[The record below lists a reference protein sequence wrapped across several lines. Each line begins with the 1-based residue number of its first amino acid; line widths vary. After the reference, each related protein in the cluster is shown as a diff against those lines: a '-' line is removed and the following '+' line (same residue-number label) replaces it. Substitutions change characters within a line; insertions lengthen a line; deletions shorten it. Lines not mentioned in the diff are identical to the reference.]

1 MHVSHREEGG
11 ALAHDGARR
20 EVALPLCGLVL
31 LGEPLELA
39 VHAEAHRAARAL
51 PPVLLRAQVVPRRR
65 RVQQALQRACHG
77 RSSAALVSPRLS
89 AEAAR
94 PARRRRG
101 GAQLMKH
108 VLPMLSSPVHGMGLP
123 PSTRI
128 RRSTSGLGAKGTHSV
143 RTGGGFG
150 DGLPPLPLQLTLC
163 PAFQSVHARSSSS
176 SGRRT
181 TLAPGEGEAGGGWAG
196 ARCQG
201 EAVSA

>member
-11 ALAHDGARR
+11 ALTHDGARR
-20 EVALPLCGLVL
+20 EVALPLGGLVL
-31 LGEPLELA
+31 LGEALELA

-77 RSSAALVSPRLS
+77 SMFRPRLS
-89 AEAAR
+89 AEAAH

-163 PAFQSVHARSSSS
+163 PAFQSVHAQSTGS
-176 SGRRT
+176 SGRRS
-181 TLAPGEGEAGGGWAG
+181 TLAPGEGEAGGWVG

-201 EAVSA
+201 EDVSA

>member
-1 MHVSHREEGG
+1 MHVSHCEEAR
-11 ALAHDGARR
+11 ALSHYGARR
-20 EVALPLCGLVL
+20 EVALLLGRLVL
-31 LGEPLELA
+31 LGQTLELA

-77 RSSAALVSPRLS
+77 SMFRPRLS

-163 PAFQSVHARSSSS
+163 PAFQSVHARSGSS

-181 TLAPGEGEAGGGWAG
+181 TLAPGEGEAGGWAG

-201 EAVSA
+201 EDVSA

>member
-1 MHVSHREEGG
+1 
-11 ALAHDGARR
+11 
-20 EVALPLCGLVL
+20 
-31 LGEPLELA
+31 
-39 VHAEAHRAARAL
+39 
-51 PPVLLRAQVVPRRR
+51 
-65 RVQQALQRACHG
+65 
-77 RSSAALVSPRLS
+77 
-89 AEAAR
+89 
-94 PARRRRG
+94 
-101 GAQLMKH
+101 MKQ

-181 TLAPGEGEAGGGWAG
+181 TLAPGEGEAGGWAG

-201 EAVSA
+201 EDVSA